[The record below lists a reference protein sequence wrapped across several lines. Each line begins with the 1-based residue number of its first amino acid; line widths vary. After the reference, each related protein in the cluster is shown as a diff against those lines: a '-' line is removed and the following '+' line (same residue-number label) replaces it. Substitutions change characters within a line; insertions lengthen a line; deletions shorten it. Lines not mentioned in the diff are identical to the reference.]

1 MFSPMETKST
11 QCKESLGSHSV
22 GVSILT
28 DRSRIALEMGKRILS
43 LPNVHLEI
51 ATSSAEEFLETV
63 RHGTTRIEIIYYR
76 SLAEYSKLESE
87 LPYILPGRRK
97 YVLAWVAT
105 YELSKWVTRHG
116 FNGVITHF
124 DFSCTTP
131 NNLVDIIRPTS
142 HHRPHPPSPEIDPP
156 IGPISYKDHID
167 EEIAAMIASGMAD
180 QEISNHLYLSLQT
193 IRNRVSRMLHDSGV
207 RNRTHLAMIYLTSL
221 ETFIE

>member
-1 MFSPMETKST
+1 METMTTRCSNN
-11 QCKESLGSHSV
+11 QNIHSL

-28 DRSRIALEMGKRILS
+28 DRRHVACEMGNRILS
-43 LPNVHLEI
+43 LSNVHIEI
-51 ATSSAEEFLETV
+51 ATSSVEEFVETIKI
-63 RHGTTRIEIIYYR
+63 GTTCVELVSYR
-76 SLAEYSKLESE
+76 CLAEYSKLESE
-87 LPYILPGRRK
+87 LPYIPPGRRK

-105 YELSKWVTRHG
+105 YELNTWVKEHG

-124 DFSCTTP
+124 DFSCKTP
-131 NNLVDIIRPTS
+131 NNLSDIIRPTS
-142 HHRPHPPSPEIDPP
+142 HHRPRPPSLEIDPP

-207 RNRTHLAMIYLTSL
+207 RNRTHLAMVYLTSL